1 MFFEEKD
8 ISLPRHSGNMSCT
21 HFAGYLAF
29 KPLCIST
36 QVRSLVGELRSL
48 CHTGVAKK
56 KKKKKGKK
64 ENNYLKSMRYS
75 KARYFLFRMPV

>member
-21 HFAGYLAF
+21 DFAGYLAF

-36 QVRSLVGELRSL
+36 QVRSLVGELRSFVPHK
-48 CHTGVAKK
+48 CGQ
-56 KKKKKGKK
+56 KKKKGKK
-64 ENNYLKSMRYS
+64 EIK
-75 KARYFLFRMPV
+75 LFKKYEI